1 MKLPSF
7 KRLFKGDFKP
17 DDQELVD
24 KMSYTINSG
33 LETLYEA
40 LNKRLTFDENFN
52 SSQHTITVTVDANGT
67 PSQRTSVTT
76 TLQGV
81 VAGIIVTKAIN
92 STSFTSGAVYPASTP
107 FISYTQSNQ
116 QVTINNIKGLT
127 AGIPWTLSFI
137 VLGS

>member
-40 LNKRLTFDENFN
+40 LNRRLTFNENFN
-52 SSQHTITVTVDANGT
+52 SSQHTISVTVDANGT

-76 TLQGV
+76 TVQGV
-81 VAGIIVTKAIN
+81 MSGIIVIKAVN
-92 STSFTSGAVYPASTP
+92 STSFTGSAIYPTSTP
-107 FISYTQSNQ
+107 FISFTQSNQ
-116 QVTINNIKGLT
+116 QITIDNVKGLT

-137 VLGS
+137 VLGT